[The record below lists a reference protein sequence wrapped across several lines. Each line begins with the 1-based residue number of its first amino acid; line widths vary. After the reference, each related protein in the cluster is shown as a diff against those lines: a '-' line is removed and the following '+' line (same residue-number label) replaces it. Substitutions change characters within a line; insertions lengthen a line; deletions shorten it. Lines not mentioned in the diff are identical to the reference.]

1 MTITL
6 PELEPWQLDVFKRIQ
21 TKPKDT
27 TLVVKARRQC
37 GKSVLAVVIL
47 IWYSLT
53 SKGTSIVVEPTL
65 NQSRRVFKQLCDM
78 LEGSGVIKSANA
90 SLLYVEFVNGS
101 EVLFKSAEQKD
112 SLRGMTASH
121 ILIIDEAAFIPDDV
135 FDILFPV
142 VDAHRAPIL
151 MLSTPLFADGY
162 FYRNFNDKGNLVY
175 DWAGYDTSKYLSKEK
190 LEHYAK
196 TMPAIRYRTEYLAQF
211 ITSGGY
217 VFTDYRFSTSTAKPV
232 CCGIDWS
239 TGTGGDYTWLTFLDS
254 EGNTTSVW
262 RTNSM
267 KPTEQ
272 IQAVSRL
279 LAQSG
284 VSRVM
289 VETNSIG
296 EVYRDMLK
304 GSLPPSVAL
313 LDFSTTNESKRR
325 IVENLQKALA
335 DGTCTA
341 YDDTELR
348 AQLQAY
354 ACERTPSGKITYNA
368 ATGHDDGVMSLAIAL
383 ECLRTTHGN
392 YSFGNIRRR

>member
-1 MTITL
+1 MTIRL
-6 PELEPWQLDVFKRIQ
+6 PQLEPWQLDVFNVIKG
-21 TKPKDT
+21 KPKDKT
-27 TLVVKARRQC
+27 IVVKARRQC
-37 GKSVLAVVIL
+37 GKSVLAVVTL

-53 SKGTSIVVEPTL
+53 SKGTSILVEPTL
-65 NQSRRVFKQLCDM
+65 DQSRRVFRQLCGM

-90 SLLYVEFVNGS
+90 TLLYVEFVNGS
-101 EVLFKSAEQKD
+101 EILFKSAEQKD
-112 SLRGMTASH
+112 SLRGMTGH
-121 ILIIDEAAFIPDDV
+121 LLIIDEAAFIPDSI

-142 VDAHRAPIL
+142 VDAQRAPIL

-162 FYRNFNDKGNLVY
+162 FYRNFNDKRNFVF
-175 DWAGYDTSKYLSKEK
+175 DWGEYDTSKYLSPEK
-190 LEHYAK
+190 LALKKE
-196 TMPAIRYRTEYLAQF
+196 TMSELAYKTEYLAQF

-217 VFTDYRFSTSTAKPV
+217 VFTDYTFSTSTAKPAA
-232 CCGIDWS
+232 CGIDWA
-239 TGTGGDYTWLTFLDS
+239 TGTGGDSTWVTFLDCD
-254 EGNTTSVW
+254 GNSTSVW
-262 RTNSM
+262 RTNNM

-304 GSLPPSVAL
+304 NSLTNNITL
-313 LDFSTTNESKRR
+313 LDFSTTNDSKRR
-325 IVENLQKALA
+325 IIENLQKALA

-383 ECLRTTHGN
+383 ECLRTTNGTYN
-392 YSFGNIRRR
+392 FGKNRRR